1 MKYTIIK
8 SAAGE
13 ASEIISQTSRKDGFA
28 QSIMVI
34 VKDAEALAKKFA
46 KTDYRVGIR
55 TNKRKN
61 HYLGD
66 IYVVDEYR
74 KKKKSFDEAFEA
86 QFAKIR
92 LDINTEL
99 TSKKANAVF
108 VVASDCGNYPYAVTY
123 TLVEQK

>member
-8 SAAGE
+8 SVAGE

-28 QSIMVI
+28 QSVMGI
-34 VKDAEALAKKFA
+34 VKEAEAMAKKFV
-46 KTDYRVGIR
+46 KKGYRVDIL
-55 TNKRKN
+55 TNKRKT
-61 HYLGD
+61 HYLGY

-74 KKKKSFDEAFEA
+74 KKKKLIDEAFEA
-86 QFAKIR
+86 QFAKFR
-92 LDINTEL
+92 LAINTDL

-108 VVASDCGNYPYAVTY
+108 VAVGGSGAFQDSVTY

>member
-8 SAAGE
+8 AAVGE

-28 QSIMVI
+28 QSVMEIG
-34 VKDAEALAKKFA
+34 KAAETLTKKYAKKG
-46 KTDYRVGIR
+46 YRVDIL
-55 TNKRKN
+55 TNKRKT
-61 HYLGD
+61 HYLDYVYVGD
-66 IYVVDEYR
+66 EFR
-74 KKKKSFDEAFEA
+74 RTKKSFAEAFES

-92 LDINTEL
+92 MEINTDL

-108 VVASDCGNYPYAVTY
+108 VVVGGGGTFQESVTY

>member
-13 ASEIISQTSRKDGFA
+13 ASEIISQNSRKDGFA
-28 QSIMVI
+28 LSVMEIG
-34 VKDAEALAKKFA
+34 KAAEALTKKYAKKG
-46 KTDYRVGIR
+46 YRVDIL
-55 TNKRKN
+55 TNKKKT
-61 HYLGD
+61 HYLD
-66 IYVVDEYR
+66 FVYVVDQYR
-74 KKKKSFDEAFEA
+74 LKKKVFDEAFEG

-92 LDINTEL
+92 MAINDDL

-108 VVASDCGNYPYAVTY
+108 VVVGGGGTFQESVTY